1 MSTSEKVHAPELQE
15 QDTVPQHPATDIL
28 NADALQPRAETAR
41 VESWT
46 PDSADAGLASASAS
60 ASAGATVEG
69 AAAAVP
75 DAGGTSTGAAADS
88 AGGGATG
95 PASED
100 AVIEAIA
107 TVHDP
112 EIPVNIYELGLIY
125 AIDLYDDG
133 RVKIEM
139 TLTAPNCPSAQEL
152 PVQVKEAVEKVSGV
166 ASAQVEVVWDPPW
179 DMSRM
184 SDEARLALNMF

>member
-1 MSTSEKVHAPELQE
+1 MSMVEEGVQAHTQPATPAQEFPVQDVLHAEHAPEE
-15 QDTVPQHPATDIL
+15 GPA
-28 NADALQPRAETAR
+28 AK

-46 PDSADAGLASASAS
+46 PDAEDTAQTG
-60 ASAGATVEG
+60 E
-69 AAAAVP
+69 AVSKSDGP
-75 DAGGTSTGAAADS
+75 V
-88 AGGGATG
+88 G

-133 RVKIEM
+133 RVHIEM

-152 PVQVKEAVEKVSGV
+152 PIQVKEAVEKVAGV
-166 ASAQVEVVWDPPW
+166 KSAEVDVVWDPPW

>member
-1 MSTSEKVHAPELQE
+1 MSMSEKVHDPELQK
-15 QDTVPQHPATDIL
+15 QDTMTQTATTDVL
-28 NADALQPRAETAR
+28 HADAPEAGAKTAR

-46 PDSADAGLASASAS
+46 PDNADAAPASASAS
-60 ASAGATVEG
+60 ASAEG
-69 AAAAVP
+69 ADAVPAHDGDAAATSP
-75 DAGGTSTGAAADS
+75 APESTGE
-88 AGGGATG
+88 ATG

-152 PVQVKEAVEKVSGV
+152 PVQVKDAVEKVPGV
-166 ASAQVEVVWDPPW
+166 ASAQVEVVWNPPW